1 MSSKSNVQAAAPR
14 SNTKIA
20 LSALF
25 AIATVF
31 VVYAKNSQIFDPSS
45 PIAQHFA
52 PAKAFLIPHA
62 IFASIAL
69 VLGIFQFSNRLRARY
84 LNVHK
89 TLGYIYIVAVVIGGP
104 SGILIALTIGPK
116 ELFMASVVQSFG
128 WIVTTA
134 IALYCVRTGNITQH
148 RRWMIRSY
156 PFGAVF
162 TVARLF
168 VPLGLKLA
176 GDAGLVQVVWT
187 SIAMAAFLPSL
198 LLEWQQIVARKPK
211 SRTAAAA

>member
-1 MSSKSNVQAAAPR
+1 MSSNQIAQRAVPR
-14 SNTKIA
+14 SRMKVA
-20 LSALF
+20 SFLAF

-31 VVYAKNSQIFDPSS
+31 VIYAKNSQIFDPSS

-52 PAKAFLIPHA
+52 PARLFLIPHA

-69 VLGIFQFSNRLRARY
+69 ALGILQFSNRLRARY
-84 LNVHK
+84 LDVHK
-89 TLGYIYIVAVVIGGP
+89 KLGYIYVVSVLIGGP
-104 SGILIALTIGPK
+104 TGILIAWTIGPK

-134 IALYCVRTGNITQH
+134 IALYCVRTGNIAQH

-162 TVARLF
+162 TIARLF
-168 VPLGLKLA
+168 VPLGLKL
-176 GDAGLVQVVWT
+176 GGTAGLVQVVWT
-187 SIAMAAFLPSL
+187 TIALAAFLPSL
-198 LLEWQQIVARKPK
+198 LLELQQITVRKPK
-211 SRTAAAA
+211 ARTVAA